1 MDMDMDT
8 IPWETEHAVALKRA
22 RDERRDLLV
31 DFSKRP

>member
-1 MDMDMDT
+1 MAEE
-8 IPWETEHAVALKRA
+8 IGWETNHEVALKRA

>member
-1 MDMDMDT
+1 MADAIM
-8 IPWETEHAVALKRA
+8 WETDHASALKRA